1 MKKGGNMIITR
12 KIKLFSSDFNR
23 SEHMKQLHAQGR
35 YAGTSKIGQWNV
47 SEDKRVR
54 MAELRSKNALDK
66 NSRGYG
72 SEYAMRVNNKILLHN
87 KFQGEVGYLYFLEYP
102 GSIKVG
108 FSKNWER
115 RVDYQLSKKYQLL
128 GGKVLMI
135 ISGPTNELA
144 DLEFDTFIKFKKY
157 TQLSSDGLR
166 YTEFLEKRIKRQV
179 YKFLEDSVNNNKGLN
194 FEVKN
199 KNF

>member
-72 SEYAMRVNNKILLHN
+72 SEYAMRVNNRILLHN

-115 RVDYQLSKKYQLL
+115 RVDYQLTKKYQLL

-179 YKFLEDSVNNNKGLN
+179 YKFLEDYVSKHPELKY
-194 FEVKN
+194 EVKTR
-199 KNF
+199 

>member
-72 SEYAMRVNNKILLHN
+72 SEHAMRINNRILLHN

-115 RVDYQLSKKYQLL
+115 RVDYQLTKKYQLL

-199 KNF
+199 NL

>member
-115 RVDYQLSKKYQLL
+115 RVDYQLTKKYQLL

-199 KNF
+199 NL

>member
-1 MKKGGNMIITR
+1 M
-12 KIKLFSSDFNR
+12 D
-23 SEHMKQLHAQGR
+23 
-35 YAGTSKIGQWNV
+35 
-47 SEDKRVR
+47 
-54 MAELRSKNALDK
+54 
-66 NSRGYG
+66 
-72 SEYAMRVNNKILLHN
+72 
-87 KFQGEVGYLYFLEYP
+87 
-102 GSIKVG
+102 
-108 FSKNWER
+108 WER
-115 RVDYQLSKKYQLL
+115 RVDYQLTKKYQLL

-199 KNF
+199 NL

>member
-72 SEYAMRVNNKILLHN
+72 SEYHMRLANRDLLFN
-87 KFQGEVGYLYFLEYP
+87 KFQGEEGYFYFLDFPE
-102 GSIKVG
+102 SIKCG
-108 FSKNWER
+108 FSKDWER
-115 RVDYQLSKKYQLL
+115 RTTKQIL
-128 GGKVLMI
+128 GGRTIMI
-135 ISGPTNELA
+135 ISGPTKSLA
-144 DLEFDTFIKFKKY
+144 DLEFDVFMKFQKY
-157 TQLSSDGLR
+157 TKLNSEGTR
-166 YTEFLEKRIKRQV
+166 YTEFMEKRVKSQV
-179 YKFLEDSVNNNKGLN
+179 YKFIEDYVSKHPELKY
-194 FEVKN
+194 EVKTR
-199 KNF
+199 

>member
-199 KNF
+199 NL

>member
-35 YAGTSKIGQWNV
+35 YVGTSKIGQWNV

-115 RVDYQLSKKYQLL
+115 RVDYQLTKKYQLL

-199 KNF
+199 NL

>member
-1 MKKGGNMIITR
+1 MIITR

-115 RVDYQLSKKYQLL
+115 RVDYQLTKKYQLL

-199 KNF
+199 NL

>member
-72 SEYAMRVNNKILLHN
+72 SEYAMRVNNRILLHN

-115 RVDYQLSKKYQLL
+115 RVDYQLTKKYQLL

-179 YKFLEDSVNNNKGLN
+179 YKFLEDSVNNNNGLN

-199 KNF
+199 NL